1 MGIKIVFEIFV
12 KFIPSGVTFGI
23 IEGDTI
29 TWKKSSNSFDI
40 DIFSIGEKLDYNSI
54 QLMSIREK
62 KVLTKKITD

>member
-29 TWKKSSNSFDI
+29 TWKKSSNSFDM
-40 DIFSIGEKLDYNSI
+40 DIFSIGENLITIVYS
-54 QLMSIREK
+54 LCLFVRK
-62 KVLTKKITD
+62 KY